1 LTKEPTREPTREPSG
16 SSATRSA
23 RWAPLV
29 SIVTD
34 RHLTNGQEGLP
45 GRLARALE
53 AVAARGQGGD
63 REPRDV
69 LIHLREKDLG
79 GRELLALAR
88 AVGAVTR
95 AAGVRLFVNDRVD
108 VALAAGADGV
118 HLGGGGLS
126 PTEARSIAPGLEV
139 SVATHSVAEIER
151 AAADPAVTFAVLG
164 PIFDTPAK
172 RRFGLPPL
180 GLETLAAATAR
191 AAELPG
197 ELTGRLP
204 GALPGALPIVA
215 IGGIDAE
222 RARLCFAAGASGI
235 ACIRGILTAPDP
247 AEALLRLWPSGNRNR

>member
-1 LTKEPTREPTREPSG
+1 
-16 SSATRSA
+16 
-23 RWAPLV
+23 
-29 SIVTD
+29 VTD
-34 RHLTNGQEGLP
+34 RRLTNGQEGLP

-53 AVAARGQGGD
+53 AVAARGQGLD
-63 REPRDV
+63 RDPRDV
-69 LIHLREKDLG
+69 LVHLREKDLG

-126 PTEARSIAPGLEV
+126 AAEARSIAPELEV
-139 SVATHSVAEIER
+139 SVATHTVAEIER

-180 GLETLAAATAR
+180 GLETLAAAAAR
-191 AAELPG
+191 SG
-197 ELTGRLP
+197 ELAGASPGR
-204 GALPGALPIVA
+204 LPIVA
-215 IGGIDAE
+215 IGGIDVE
-222 RARLCFAAGASGI
+222 RARQCFAAGASGI
-235 ACIRGILTAPDP
+235 ACIRGVLTAADP
-247 AEALLRLWPSGNRNR
+247 AEALLGLWPSGNGKR

>member
-1 LTKEPTREPTREPSG
+1 LTRAPTREPHFVPPTTHSV
-16 SSATRSA
+16 

-29 SIVTD
+29 TIVTD
-34 RHLTNGQEGLP
+34 RQLTNGPEGLP
-45 GRLARALE
+45 RSLARALE
-53 AVAARGQGGD
+53 ALAIRGQGCD

-69 LIHLREKDLG
+69 LVHLREKDLG
-79 GRELLALAR
+79 GRELLALAL

-126 PTEARSIAPGLEV
+126 AADARSIAPELAV
-139 SVATHSVAEIER
+139 SVATHSVAEVER

-180 GLETLAAATAR
+180 GLEALSAASAR
-191 AAELPG
+191 AG
-197 ELTGRLP
+197 E
-204 GALPGALPIVA
+204 LPIVA

-222 RARLCFAAGASGI
+222 RARQCFDAGASGI
-235 ACIRGILTAPDP
+235 ACIRGVLTAPDP
-247 AEALLRLWPSGNRNR
+247 AGALLALWPSGNRKR